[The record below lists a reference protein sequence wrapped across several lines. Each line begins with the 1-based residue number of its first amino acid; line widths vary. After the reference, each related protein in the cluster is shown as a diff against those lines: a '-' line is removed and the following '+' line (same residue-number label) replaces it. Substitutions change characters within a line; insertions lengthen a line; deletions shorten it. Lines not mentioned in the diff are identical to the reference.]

1 MNRPVVL
8 CGFGKV
14 GRHVLDCLRNDD
26 MPVVVVDLKPPAD
39 ISPSVRFVVG
49 DCRQKSV
56 LETAGVANAR
66 GVIICTSDDLVNL
79 ATALAVR
86 SLTPSVRIIVR
97 AFNPKLVPRL
107 GQSMANVIALSVSAL
122 SAPLLAQ
129 VARTGSA
136 LGSVP
141 AADGLRPVA
150 EFAVTEHSG
159 FTGKT
164 LSSVASP
171 TLPLAWL
178 PASGKP
184 RLLTELTGDEVLSPG
199 DRVVVCGRPSDVAA
213 LTGDDHAN
221 DPDDVRWAG
230 WLRRQWRAVVRTFT
244 DVERPVRIAFSVLV
258 ALLSFSTLVY
268 CLHGESVANAFY
280 HTVSVMATGG
290 DLNAEK
296 QSPTFKTF
304 VSVLKLAGAALL
316 AAFTAILT
324 NYLVRARLGGA
335 LEIRRIPDGG
345 HVVVC
350 GLGNI
355 GFRVVEEL
363 LRAGQSVVVVEANR
377 DNTFLATARQ
387 LGAAVVIGNCTVSE
401 ALKQAKVETA
411 RSVVCATDS
420 DLVNVESALLV
431 RELKPLQRVVVR
443 LSDADMAQSLR
454 DAANIRLAVSIP
466 ALAAPA
472 FAAALYGDRL
482 DALFLVGG
490 KLLTSVELGVEAGDA
505 CLDGETVQSL
515 IANFGLVPVCIKTHD
530 GKSPPSLAA
539 HRLALGDR
547 LTAVLA
553 LTDLDR
559 LYRRESRAAK

>member
-14 GRHVLDCLRNDD
+14 GRHVLDCLRNDNV
-26 MPVVVVDLKPPAD
+26 PVVVIDLKPPEGLPD
-39 ISPSVRFVVG
+39 NVRSVVG
-49 DCRQKSV
+49 DCRQKPI
-56 LETAGVANAR
+56 LATAGVANAR

-79 ATALAVR
+79 AAALAVR
-86 SLTPSVRIIVR
+86 AVSPSVRIIVR

-136 LGSVP
+136 LGAVP
-141 AADGLRPVA
+141 TPDGLRPVV
-150 EFAVTEHSG
+150 ECIVTENSR
-159 FTGKT
+159 FVGKT
-164 LSSVASP
+164 ISQATDAALS
-171 TLPLAWL
+171 LAWL
-178 PASGKP
+178 PAVGKP
-184 RLLTELTGDEVLSPG
+184 RLLTELTGDELLKVG
-199 DRVVVCGRPSDVAA
+199 DRFVVCGRPSEVTA
-213 LTGDDHAN
+213 LTGDQNASEA
-221 DPDDVRWAG
+221 DDVQWAG
-230 WLRRQWRAVVRTFT
+230 WLRRHWRAVVHTFT
-244 DVERPVRIAFSVLV
+244 DIERPVRIAFSVLV
-258 ALLSFSTLVY
+258 ALVSFSTLVY
-268 CLHGESVANAFY
+268 WMHGESIANAFY

-296 QSPTFKTF
+296 QSPAFKTF

-316 AAFTAILT
+316 ATFTAILT
-324 NYLVRARLGGA
+324 NYLVRARLGSA

-355 GFRVVEEL
+355 GFRVAEEL

-377 DNTFLATARQ
+377 DNTFLTTARQ

-431 RELKPLQRVVVR
+431 RELKPMQRVVVR

-482 DALFLVGG
+482 DALFLVTG
-490 KLLTSVELGVEAGDA
+490 KLLTSVEIGVEAGETYIE
-505 CLDGETVQSL
+505 GETVNSL
-515 IANFGLVPVCIKTHD
+515 IANFGLVPVKLTTVD
-530 GKSPPSLAA
+530 GKIPASLGA
-539 HRLALGDR
+539 HRLSVGDR

-553 LTDLDR
+553 LADLDR
-559 LYRRESRAAK
+559 LYRRERRQNK